1 MAIWCWRL
9 GCKRTLKIKVKG
21 GSGVVLTI
29 AQPPFF
35 SLSSYGED
43 MHERFLVIH
52 LRLRGG
58 GNFIIV
64 EEAEA
69 LTGEDEEEA
78 GYSLPGCK
86 FLNPS

>member
-1 MAIWCWRL
+1 VGAEFYLIRA
-9 GCKRTLKIKVKG
+9 
-21 GSGVVLTI
+21 LTF
-29 AQPPFF
+29 FF

-43 MHERFLVIH
+43 MHERFLIII
-52 LRLRGG
+52 LRSRGG

-78 GYSLPGCK
+78 GYSLPGCTNK
-86 FLNPS
+86 EDNAS

>member
-1 MAIWCWRL
+1 MWERSL
-9 GCKRTLKIKVKG
+9 LYKERRRF
-21 GSGVVLTI
+21 S
-29 AQPPFF
+29 F

-43 MHERFLVIH
+43 MHERFLIIN
-52 LRLRGG
+52 LRSRGG

-86 FLNPS
+86 FSNPS